1 MDINIRSADRND
13 FAEIRRITVA
23 AYSDAGYIDD
33 EYAYNHILAAI
44 EEGYSGSSLL
54 VAESAGKIVGSVFV
68 TRAGGDFSDVA
79 HDGELEFRMLA
90 VEPGEQ
96 HKGIGHALVAAVIER
111 ARMDPDVSAVVLTIA
126 PNMDGQHKLYE
137 SMDFVRVPA
146 RNFLLSDTFALH
158 VYKLTL

>member
-54 VAESAGKIVGSVFV
+54 VAESAGKIMGSVFV

-96 HKGIGHALVAAVIER
+96 HMGIGHALVASVIAR
-111 ARMDPDVSAVVLTIA
+111 ARKDPDVSAVVLTIA

>member
-13 FAEIRRITVA
+13 FGEIRRITVA

-54 VAESAGKIVGSVFV
+54 VAESAGRIVGSVFV

-96 HKGIGHALVAAVIER
+96 HKGIAHGLVAAVIER
-111 ARMDPDVSAVVLTIA
+111 ARIDPDVSAVVLTIA

>member
-44 EEGYSGSSLL
+44 EEWYSGSSLL
-54 VAESAGKIVGSVFV
+54 VAESAGKIMGSVFV

>member
-54 VAESAGKIVGSVFV
+54 VAESAGKIMGSVFV

-137 SMDFVRVPA
+137 SLDFVRVPA

>member
-54 VAESAGKIVGSVFV
+54 VAESAGKIMGSVFV